1 MKIGYARISTDEQS
15 LDLQRDALTKA
26 GCAEVFEDRGV
37 SGVAAQRPGLEA
49 ALARMASGD
58 VLVVWKLDRLGRSLP
73 HLIETVRQLGALG
86 AGFASLSESIDTT
99 TAGGKL
105 IFHIMGALAEFERSL
120 IVERVTAGIAAAKKR
135 GKHVGRPRKLT
146 PEQIAH
152 ARDAIEGGMQTCAG
166 MAALLG
172 VDHSTLWRAM
182 RAANDAMPVVMV
194 RRLPPSAETIEGGR
208 NGRH

>member
-1 MKIGYARISTDEQS
+1 MRAEPYCKIVGMKIGYARVSTDDQS
-15 LDLQRDALTKA
+15 LALQRDALTAA
-26 GCAEVFEDRGV
+26 GCAEVFEDQGI
-37 SGVAAQRPGLEA
+37 SGVAARRPGLEA
-49 ALARMASGD
+49 AMARVDAGD

-73 HLIETVRQLGALG
+73 HLIDIVRQLGERG
-86 AGFASLSESIDTT
+86 AGFASVSEAIDTT

-146 PEQIAH
+146 PEQVAH
-152 ARDAIEGGMQTCAG
+152 AREAIASGMQTSAG

-172 VDHSTLWRAM
+172 VDHSTLWRAL
-182 RAANDAMPVVMV
+182 R
-194 RRLPPSAETIEGGR
+194 
-208 NGRH
+208 